1 MKHFGLIL
9 IFGVVFGGLPSAL
22 HGQPPAAPPVSAVR
36 SGVDLD
42 RLAEEAIEWL
52 AGLIRIDTTNPPG
65 NELAAARYL
74 AEILQ
79 REGIRAEVFESAPG
93 RGIVIARL
101 QAGAIPDPSRALLLL
116 GHTDVVGVEP
126 ERWST
131 NPFGGEIRN
140 GYLWGRGALDDK
152 AMVIANLAVL
162 VALKRAGTPLRRDLI
177 FLATGDEETSGEHGI
192 EFAIRQH
199 WEKIAAAFALNEGG
213 RVLVKNGRVHHI
225 GIQTNEKVPV
235 NVEVIASGT
244 AGHSSVPRSDNA
256 IVRLARVLTQIAEY
270 EPPVQLLAVTRR
282 YFEGL
287 ATIEDGEA
295 GRWMRALEEPG
306 RTELAAARLAA
317 MNPVWN
323 AMLRNTISITV
334 VQAGF
339 RSNVVPAEA
348 RATLN
353 LRLLPGESADS
364 LVAELRKRVDDPNVR
379 FEVAAPSRYPAPPSA
394 IDSELFQTIQQV
406 SKQFFPEATV
416 LPMLSTGATDSA
428 QLRLRNVQAYGLL
441 PFPLTEEDLAR
452 IHGDNERIPLDA
464 FRAGLRYLHRVVAEF
479 VGAAKP

>member
-1 MKHFGLIL
+1 MRRFSVIL
-9 IFGVVFGGLPSAL
+9 IMGTVLGGLPAAL
-22 HGQPPAAPPVSAVR
+22 HGQQPTPQPVAAAR

-42 RLAEEAIEWL
+42 KLTEEAIEWL

-74 AEILQ
+74 AEILR
-79 REGIRAEVFESAPG
+79 REDIRAEIFESAPG

-101 QAGAIPDPSRALLLL
+101 QAGVIPDPSRALLLL

-177 FLATGDEETSGEHGI
+177 FLATGDEETNGEHGI

-213 RVLVKNGRVHHI
+213 RVLVKNGQVHHI
-225 GIQTNEKVPV
+225 GVQTSEKVPV
-235 NVEVIASGT
+235 NVEVIASGVT
-244 AGHSSVPRSDNA
+244 GHSSVPRNDNA
-256 IVRLARVLTQIAEY
+256 IVRLARALTKIAEY
-270 EPPVQLLAVTRR
+270 EPPTKLLAVTRR

-287 ATIEDGEA
+287 AAIENGES

-306 RTELAAARLAA
+306 RAELAAARLAA
-317 MNPVWN
+317 TNPVWN
-323 AMLRNTISITV
+323 AMLRNTISVTLL
-334 VQAGF
+334 QAGF
-339 RSNVVPAEA
+339 RSNVIPAEA

-353 LRLLPGESADS
+353 IRLLPGESVDA
-364 LVAELRKRVDDPNVR
+364 LVEELRKRVDDPGVR
-379 FEVAAPSRYPAPPSA
+379 FEVAVPSRYPAPPA
-394 IDSELFQTIQQV
+394 PVDSELFETIRQV
-406 SKQFFPEATV
+406 SKQFFPEAAV
-416 LPMLSTGATDSA
+416 LPLLSPGATDSA
-428 QLRLRNVQAYGLL
+428 PLRLRNVQAYGLL
-441 PFPLTEEDLAR
+441 PFPLTEEDLVR
-452 IHGDNERIPLDA
+452 IHGENERIPLDA
-464 FRAGLRYLHRVVAEF
+464 FRTGLRYLHRVVAEF
-479 VGAAKP
+479 VGTAKP

>member
-1 MKHFGLIL
+1 MLLIL
-9 IFGVVFGGLPSAL
+9 GTLLGGLPVPL
-22 HGQPPAAPPVSAVR
+22 HGQPPAAQPVAAATAR
-36 SGVDLD
+36 VDLD
-42 RLAEEAIEWL
+42 KLSEEALEWL

-74 AEILQ
+74 AEILR
-79 REGIRAEVFESAPG
+79 REGLRAEVFESAPG

-101 QAGAIPDPSRALLLL
+101 QAGAIPDPSRALLLV

-126 ERWST
+126 EHWST

-162 VALKRAGTPLRRDLI
+162 VALKRAGTPLHRDVI

-199 WEKIAAAFALNEGG
+199 WEKIAAAFVLNEGG
-213 RVLVKNGRVHHI
+213 WVLVKNGQVHHI
-225 GIQTNEKVPV
+225 GVQTSEKVPV

-244 AGHSSVPRSDNA
+244 AGHSSVPQNDNA
-256 IVRLARVLTQIAEY
+256 IVRLARALTKIAGY
-270 EPPVQLLAVTRR
+270 EPPAKLLAVTRR

-287 ATIEDGEA
+287 AAIENGENS
-295 GRWMRALEEPG
+295 RWMRALEEPG

-317 MNPVWN
+317 ANPVWN
-323 AMLRNTISITV
+323 AMLRNTVSVTL
-334 VQAGF
+334 VQAGV
-339 RSNVVPAEA
+339 RSNVIPAEA

-353 LRLLPGESADS
+353 IRLLPGESVDA
-364 LVAELRKRVDDPNVR
+364 LIEELRKRVDEPGIR
-379 FEVAAPSRYPAPPSA
+379 FEVALPSRYPAPPSS
-394 IDSELFQTIQQV
+394 IDSELFETIQRV
-406 SKQFFPEATV
+406 SQQFFPEAAV
-416 LPMLSTGATDSA
+416 LPMLSPGATDSA

-452 IHGDNERIPLDA
+452 IHGANERIPLDA
-464 FRAGLRYLHRVVAEF
+464 FRTGLRYLHRVVTEF
-479 VGAAKP
+479 VSATKP